1 MTALERLLDNNW
13 SYECTDLIFKFRT
26 KVAQSLA
33 TQTALEPQTDDAG
46 RQFVEYIGNL
56 ALQIL
61 KLFISFKKN
70 IKIPDQTTISLS
82 LYSLI
87 YN

>member
-1 MTALERLLDNNW
+1 MEDELVTALERLLDNNW

-46 RQFVEYIGNL
+46 RQFVEYIGNSAPPHSSL
-56 ALQIL
+56 H
-61 KLFISFKKN
+61 FI
-70 IKIPDQTTISLS
+70 
-82 LYSLI
+82 
-87 YN
+87 